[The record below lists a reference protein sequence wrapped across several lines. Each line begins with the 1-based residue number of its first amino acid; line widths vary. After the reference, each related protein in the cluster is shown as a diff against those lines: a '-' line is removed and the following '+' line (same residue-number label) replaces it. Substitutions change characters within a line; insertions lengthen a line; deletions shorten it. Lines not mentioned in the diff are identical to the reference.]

1 MASSIHYVLKAWFP
15 AIPII
20 KPQCFRADQSQGI
33 YFAGSIKKVEVL
45 SIRVSDTLSRL
56 FVASN
61 NYLGRIFTKYSDNIA
76 LTGLF
81 LMFAKV

>member
-1 MASSIHYVLKAWFP
+1 MASSIRYVLKAWFP

-45 SIRVSDTLSRL
+45 SIRVSDILL
-56 FVASN
+56 
-61 NYLGRIFTKYSDNIA
+61 NYL
-76 LTGLF
+76 LF
-81 LMFAKV
+81 QPIIGGEFSVGIQIL